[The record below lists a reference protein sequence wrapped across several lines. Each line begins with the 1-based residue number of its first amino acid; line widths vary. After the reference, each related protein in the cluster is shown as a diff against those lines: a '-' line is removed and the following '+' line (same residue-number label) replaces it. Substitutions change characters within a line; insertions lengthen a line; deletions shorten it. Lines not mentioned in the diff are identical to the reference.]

1 MAVTPR
7 FFPLVRCPQPDA
19 AGIYARAQHAVFHIL
34 EADDSPAAR
43 AIDFLIFGL
52 VLFSAV
58 NLAVGNTG
66 LEFFFIAVFAAEY
79 IIRLWCI
86 VWHRDYHRAA
96 PWRGRLKYAATNPA
110 AIIDCLAIWPTLVIM
125 LIFGEVEILPIF
137 RLISRLVMTGRRF
150 PAMRLMGRVL
160 LRSAGQ
166 LLSVLVTLGVF
177 WLAASYLMNYAET
190 NLPGGNHDQFGTIG
204 DSLWASVVV
213 LTTLPALEVVPG
225 TLAGRIIAG
234 FIALLGIGLFAL
246 PAGILTSNFMEAYQH
261 QREGKTDTANT
272 TTCRLPSQTPPPP
285 PPSPP
290 P

>member
-1 MAVTPR
+1 MAVTSR
-7 FFPLVRCPQPDA
+7 FLPLVRCRQPDY
-19 AGIYARAQHAVFHIL
+19 GGYARAQHAVFHIL

-43 AIDFLIFGL
+43 AIDFVIFGL

-66 LEFFFIAVFAAEY
+66 LEFAFIAAFATEY
-79 IIRLWCI
+79 VVRLWCI
-86 VWHRDYHRAA
+86 VWHRDYHR
-96 PWRGRLKYAATNPA
+96 PGVWRGRLKYAGTNAA
-110 AIIDCLAIWPTLVIM
+110 AIIDFIAIWPTLVIM

-166 LLSVLVTLGVF
+166 LISVLVTLGVF

-190 NLPGGNHDQFGTIG
+190 NLPGGNHEQFGTIG

-246 PAGILTSNFMEAYQH
+246 PAGILTSNFMEAYQQ
-261 QREGKTDTANT
+261 QREGKADTAA
-272 TTCRLPSQTPPPP
+272 TTCRRPNGDAEPPPP
-285 PPSPP
+285 ASG
-290 P
+290 

>member
-1 MAVTPR
+1 MAVIPSR
-7 FFPLVRCPQPDA
+7 FLPLVHCQQPDA
-19 AGIYARAQHAVFHIL
+19 GAYARAQHAVFHIL

-43 AIDFLIFGL
+43 VIDFVIFGL

-79 IIRLWCI
+79 IVRLWCI
-86 VWHRDYHRAA
+86 VWHRDYDRPGA
-96 PWRGRLKYAATNPA
+96 WRGRLKYAATNAA
-110 AIIDCLAIWPTLVIM
+110 AIIDFIAIWPTLVIM

-160 LRSAGQ
+160 LRSASQ
-166 LLSVLVTLGVF
+166 LISVLVTLGVF

-190 NLPGGNHDQFGTIG
+190 NLPGGNHEQFGTIG
-204 DSLWASVVV
+204 NSLWASVVV

-246 PAGILTSNFMEAYQH
+246 PAGILTSNFMDAYQQ
-261 QREGKTDTANT
+261 QREGKTDTAA
-272 TTCRLPSQTPPPP
+272 TTCRRHNETAEPPPAA
-285 PPSPP
+285 SP
-290 P
+290 